1 MPKNKTN
8 FGVKLTDMVYLVSE
22 NDVREEMGEA
32 FASVMFNP
40 TVMWAKFVLTDD
52 MRNGNGQRIPR
63 EEFSNLIRSGLH
75 MPVKMAR
82 GEISRGHDGSEPL
95 GSITHLKEVS
105 MPDGTNAI
113 VALAALWG
121 QERPADVSF
130 IKQRFAEQNPVD
142 ISWEILYEDYS
153 YNEEQNSL
161 DLLGTVLRAAT
172 IVGDPAYQGRTR
184 VLSVAAKKWSK
195 AYISELP
202 NTAFL
207 YVNGEEKLFP
217 IVDSE
222 GMVDR
227 TRLRDAIAELADSK
241 LPSEIIE
248 EKTDLVERLISQCE
262 SGASIEQVTSLFV
275 SNTDFTEEEELKTIE
290 ELQAQVAEMEPK
302 LTDALS
308 QLEAKEALLAERDTE
323 IETLKQQVSANDE
336 ELTALRLFKAELD
349 AAAEKEEKLNAIKTK
364 FTEAGITKDEE
375 YFAQNSEK
383 LLGMEESTLD
393 FMIQELVANL
403 PEEGQ
408 SATASHKKTKIPNLP
423 SEEGVDASDPKALGR
438 LLREQG
444 KK

>member
-248 EKTDLVERLISQCE
+248 EKTELVERLISQFE